1 MANEGKGKVRGL
13 GMFFIFLVSFTAL
26 FSAGYVADSFSSSSK
41 LSLAGESFSSLA
53 SKTEGEALSVDLFG
67 ERSDEELV
75 NIASEV
81 SYHRYAA
88 AYCNARA
95 TITGE
100 CLDGVDA
107 PDRVILAPSLETHE
121 NPKGGMVLDCFELL
135 LSSYGEG
142 DCIVGGPLY
151 EEANV
156 GDRLTIFDGSSYLGL
171 TIAGKVDP
179 DSSYGKIFSSTFGS
193 YLIVDEYPLSGQR
206 SLNFDLGEMS
216 NTNAGYLDFL
226 NEKIDLNSWDLRI
239 NEFNLPSDY
248 AKDVDSAIN
257 AYSTWLGYNGSLDW
271 LCLVCLL
278 VCDLLPL
285 LVSSVLL
292 LKRKADTFDCS
303 VSAISAFVL
312 SYLILQIISSFAPS
326 LGLLNLAPLLGS
338 VVSSALIVLASVII
352 TRLHRRSSSK

>member
-1 MANEGKGKVRGL
+1 
-13 GMFFIFLVSFTAL
+13 MFFIFLVSFAVL

-41 LSLAGESFSSLA
+41 LSLVGESFSSLA
-53 SKTEGEALSVDLFG
+53 GKTEGEALSIDLYD
-67 ERSDEELV
+67 EHSDEELV
-75 NIASEV
+75 NLASEV
-81 SYHRYAA
+81 SYYRYGA

-95 TITGE
+95 TIQGE
-100 CLDGVDA
+100 YLDGVDA

-121 NPKGGMVLDCFELL
+121 NPKGGVVLDCFEML

-151 EEANV
+151 EEVNV

-171 TIAGKVDP
+171 TIAGKVNP
-179 DSSYGKIFSSTFGS
+179 TSEYGEIFSSTFGS
-193 YLIVDEYPLSGQR
+193 YIIVDEYPLAGQR
-206 SLNFDLGEMS
+206 NLNFDLGKMS

-226 NEKIDLNSWDLRI
+226 NEKINLNSWDLRI

-271 LCLVCLL
+271 LCLACLL
-278 VCDLLPL
+278 ICDLLPL
-285 LVSSVLL
+285 LVSSVFLL
-292 LKRKADTFDCS
+292 RRKADTFDCS

-326 LGLLNLAPLLGS
+326 LGLLNLSPLLGAM
-338 VVSSALIVLASVII
+338 VSSALIVLASVII